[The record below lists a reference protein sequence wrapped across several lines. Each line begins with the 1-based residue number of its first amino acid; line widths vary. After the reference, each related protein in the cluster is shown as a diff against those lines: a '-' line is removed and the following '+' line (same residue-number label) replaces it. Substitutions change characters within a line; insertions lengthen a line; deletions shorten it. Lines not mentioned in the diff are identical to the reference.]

1 MPQEKPMVSIII
13 LNWNGLE
20 DTIEC
25 IESLQRVTY
34 ANFEVI
40 VVDNNSQGDDVR
52 VLKERFGGYITLIE
66 NDKNYGCG
74 EGYNS
79 GIRYVFKKS
88 GSKYIMTMNNDVVL
102 DAAFME
108 ELVRVAESDESI
120 GIVGPKIFF
129 YDYNGRKD
137 VILDAGGEIHKW
149 SLKVHRRIGEN
160 QDDLPQYQIQK
171 GVDWVTGAV
180 LMFKSHLIEKVG
192 YWSDW
197 YFIGYEDVEF
207 CLKVGKQGYKVVY
220 VPKAVAWHKVAV
232 SLKKA
237 GLTSPNLSNY
247 YHLIK
252 ECFPLYVYIY
262 QRMLLPVALCR
273 WAFLYLVK
281 YRKAHSLHGFIS
293 DLYSRFMRRD
303 SRSQWRSNRNKS

>member
-1 MPQEKPMVSIII
+1 MPQEKPKVSIII

-25 IESLQRVTY
+25 IESLQRGTY
-34 ANFEVI
+34 PNFEVI
-40 VVDNNSQGDDVR
+40 VIDNASKGDDVR
-52 VLKERFGGYITLIE
+52 VLGEKFGDYITLIE

-79 GIRYVFKKS
+79 GIRYVLKNS

-102 DAAFME
+102 DPAFMD
-108 ELVRVAESDESI
+108 ELVRVAESDEKI
-120 GIVGPKIFF
+120 GIVGPKIFY
-129 YDYNGRKD
+129 YDYNGRND
-137 VILDAGGEIHKW
+137 VILDAGGEIRKW
-149 SLKVHRRIGEN
+149 SLKIHRRIGEN
-160 QDDLPQYQIQK
+160 QDDLPKYQVQK
-171 GVDWVTGAV
+171 EVDWVTGAV

-192 YWSDW
+192 FWSDW

-207 CLKVGKQGYKVVY
+207 CLKTGKQGYKVVY
-220 VPKAVAWHKVAV
+220 VPEAVVWHKVAV

-237 GLTSPNLSNY
+237 GLTHPNLANY

-262 QRMLLPVALCR
+262 HRLLLPVALCR
-273 WAFLYLVK
+273 WALLYLLK
-281 YRKAHSLHGFIS
+281 YRKVHSLRGFIS
-293 DLYSRFMRRD
+293 GLSARLMHRD
-303 SRSQWRSNRNKS
+303 SRSQWRNSRKKS

>member
-1 MPQEKPMVSIII
+1 MTHEKPKVSIII

-20 DTIEC
+20 DTVEC
-25 IESLQRVTY
+25 IESLQKVTY
-34 ANFEVI
+34 PNFEI
-40 VVDNNSQGDDVR
+40 VVIDNASKGNDVQ
-52 VLKERFGGYITLIE
+52 VLREKFGGCITLIE

-79 GIRYVFKKS
+79 GIRYALKKG
-88 GSKYIMTMNNDVVL
+88 GSEYIMTMNNDVTL
-102 DAAFME
+102 DAAFMD
-108 ELVRVAESDESI
+108 ELVSAAESDENI
-120 GIVGPKIFF
+120 GIVGPKIFY

-149 SLKVHRRIGEN
+149 SLKVHRRIGEE

-171 GVDWVTGAV
+171 EVDWVTGAV
-180 LMFKSHLIEKVG
+180 LLFKSQLIEKVG
-192 YWSDW
+192 FWSDW

-207 CLKVGKQGYKVVY
+207 CLKAGKQGYKVVY

-237 GLTSPNLSNY
+237 GLTHPNLSNY

-252 ECFPLYVYIY
+252 ECFPAYLYIY
-262 QRMLLPVALCR
+262 HRLLLPVALCR
-273 WAFLYLVK
+273 WAVLYLIK
-281 YRKAHSLHGFIS
+281 YRKVHSLRGFIS
-293 DLYSRFMRRD
+293 GLSLRLMHRD
-303 SRSQWRSNRNKS
+303 SRSQWRESRNKS